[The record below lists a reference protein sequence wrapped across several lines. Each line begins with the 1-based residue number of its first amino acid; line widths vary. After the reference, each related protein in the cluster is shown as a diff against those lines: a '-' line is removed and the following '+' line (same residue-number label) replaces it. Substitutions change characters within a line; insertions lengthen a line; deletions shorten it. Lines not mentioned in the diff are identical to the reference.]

1 MSDKPMIRVLG
12 PIDIV
17 NPAGPRPL
25 AGRLVR
31 LLLAAL
37 VVEVGHSVPTDRLCD
52 TLWNGRPPDSA
63 MNTLQSY
70 VSDLRRHLG
79 SAAIVMVDHS
89 YELEPDQ
96 VGIDALEFERLLRQ
110 VENPACE
117 PADQWHLCQQALRL
131 WRGPPFGDLG
141 DCESLSLEA
150 HRLDGLRLTAMEL
163 SLAAD
168 LALGRHALV
177 VGELESAVEEHPYRE
192 HLWLLLV
199 RALALDGRRVEALRA
214 AARLRRILAEVGLE
228 ASAELA
234 TAERWVLE
242 GGD

>member
-1 MSDKPMIRVLG
+1 MSDKPLIRVLG

-17 NPAGPRPL
+17 TSAGACPL
-25 AGRLVR
+25 AGRLLR

-37 VVEVGHSVPTDRLCD
+37 VVEVGHSVPTDRLCE
-52 TLWNGRPPDSA
+52 TLWDGRPPDSA
-63 MNTLQSY
+63 MNTLQSH
-70 VSDLRRHLG
+70 VSDLRRQLG

-89 YELEPDQ
+89 YELSYER
-96 VGIDALEFERLLRQ
+96 VGIDALDFERLLRQ
-110 VENPACE
+110 VEDPECE
-117 PADQWHLCQQALRL
+117 AAERWQLCQQALRL

-141 DCESLSLEA
+141 DCEALSLEA
-150 HRLDGLRLTAMEL
+150 HRLAGLRLTAMEL

-177 VGELESAVEEHPYRE
+177 VGELENAVEEHPYRE

-214 AARLRRILAEVGLE
+214 AARLRRTLAEVGLE
-228 ASAELA
+228 TSAELVA
-234 TAERWVLE
+234 IERWVLE
-242 GGD
+242 GAD

>member
-1 MSDKPMIRVLG
+1 MSDKPLIRVLG

-17 NPAGPRPL
+17 TPSGPRPL

-31 LLLAAL
+31 LLLASL
-37 VVEVGHSVPTDRLCD
+37 VVEVGHSVPIDRLCD
-52 TLWNGRPPDSA
+52 TLWEGRPPDSA
-63 MNTLQSY
+63 TNTLQSY
-70 VSDLRRHLG
+70 VSELRRRLG
-79 SAAIVMVDHS
+79 PAAIAMVDHS
-89 YELEPDQ
+89 YELAAER
-96 VGIDALEFERLLRQ
+96 VVIDALEFERLLRQ
-110 VENPACE
+110 VENPSCD
-117 PADQWHLCQQALRL
+117 PADRWHLCQQALLL

-141 DCESLSLEA
+141 ECEALNLEA
-150 HRLDGLRLTAMEL
+150 HRLAGLRLTAMEL

-228 ASAELA
+228 PSSELA
-234 TAERWVLE
+234 TVELWVLE
-242 GGD
+242 GAD